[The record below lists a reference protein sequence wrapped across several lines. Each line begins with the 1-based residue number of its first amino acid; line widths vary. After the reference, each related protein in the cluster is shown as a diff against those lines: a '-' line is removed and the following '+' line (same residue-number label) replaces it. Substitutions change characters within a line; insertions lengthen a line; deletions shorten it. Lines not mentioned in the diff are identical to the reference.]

1 MSEER
6 CDKALLLQAEFDG
19 ELDAA
24 EAAAIA
30 EHRARCPVCRASWAE
45 LRRVREAVREGA
57 TYHRASPALR
67 AAVAARLATAAPA
80 SAAPRPARWWR
91 EVLSGA
97 IGAALAASLLLALWP
112 AGWPAGQRGLLD
124 AVVDDHV
131 RALQPGHLVD
141 VPSSNRH
148 TVKPW
153 FAGRLDF
160 SPPVK
165 DLAAQGYALLG
176 GRLDYLGGHP
186 VAALVY
192 THGGH
197 RIDLFAWPQAGDDT
211 ALQAA
216 TRHGYNILHWRQDGM
231 TLWAVS
237 DIEPA
242 LLRAFVRDWRAPA
255 T

>member
-1 MSEER
+1 MSAQR

-30 EHRARCPVCRASWAE
+30 EHRALCPICRAHWAQ
-45 LRRVREAVREGA
+45 LHRVREAVRETA
-57 TYHRASPALR
+57 PYHRAGPDLR
-67 AAVAARLATAAPA
+67 AAVAARLAAAAPA
-80 SAAPRPARWWR
+80 PAPGRGGPARWWR
-91 EVLSGA
+91 EGLSA
-97 IGAALAASLLLALWP
+97 VIGAALAASILLALWP
-112 AGWPAGQRGLLD
+112 SGQRGLVD

-131 RALQPGHLVD
+131 RALQPGHLID

-165 DLAAQGYALLG
+165 DLAREGYPLLG
-176 GRLDYLGGHP
+176 GRLDYLGGHA

-192 THGGH
+192 AHGGH
-197 RIDLFAWPQAGDDT
+197 RIDLFVWPQAGGDAAPRT
-211 ALQAA
+211 AA
-216 TRHGYNILHWRQDGM
+216 RHGYNIVRWRQDGM
-231 TLWAVS
+231 ALWAVS

-242 LLRAFVRDWRAPA
+242 LLRAFVRDWRRPAP
-255 T
+255 

>member
-1 MSEER
+1 MSAER

-24 EAAAIA
+24 EAATIA
-30 EHRARCPVCRASWAE
+30 EHRAHCPICRANWAE
-45 LRRVREAVREGA
+45 LRRVRETVRENA

-67 AAVAARLATAAPA
+67 AAVTARLAAAVPA
-80 SAAPRPARWWR
+80 QVAVRPTRWWR
-91 EVLSGA
+91 KVLSGT
-97 IGAALAASLLLALWP
+97 IGAALAASILLALWP
-112 AGWPAGQRGLLD
+112 AGQTSLLD

-160 SPPVK
+160 SPAVK
-165 DLAAQGYALLG
+165 DLTTQGYPLLG

-186 VAALVY
+186 VAALAY
-192 THGGH
+192 AHGGH
-197 RIDLFAWPQAGDDT
+197 RIDLFVWPQAGGDT
-211 ALQAA
+211 APQTAE
-216 TRHGYNILHWRQDGM
+216 RHGYNLVHWRQGQM
-231 TLWAVS
+231 ALWAVS

-242 LLRAFVRDWRAPA
+242 LLRAFVRDWRASA
-255 T
+255 K

>member
-6 CDKALLLQAEFDG
+6 CDQALLLQAEFDG

-30 EHRARCPVCRASWAE
+30 EHRARCPICRTHWAE
-45 LRRVREAVREGA
+45 LRRVRETVREGA

-80 SAAPRPARWWR
+80 LPPARIRPARWWR
-91 EVLSGA
+91 EALSGA
-97 IGAALAASLLLALWP
+97 VGAALAASILLAL
-112 AGWPAGQRGLLD
+112 WPAGQRGLLD

-141 VPSSNRH
+141 VPSSNQH

-165 DLAAQGYALLG
+165 DLTAQGYPLLG
-176 GRLDYLGGHP
+176 GRLDYLGGHT
-186 VAALVY
+186 VAALAY
-192 THGGH
+192 AHGGH
-197 RIDLFAWPQAGDDT
+197 RIDLFIWPQAGGDMAPQT
-211 ALQAA
+211 AE
-216 TRHGYNILHWRQDGM
+216 RHGYNLIRWRQDGM
-231 TLWAVS
+231 ALWAVS

-242 LLRAFVRDWRAPA
+242 LLHAFVRDWRAPA
-255 T
+255 K

>member
-30 EHRARCPVCRASWAE
+30 EHRALCPICRANWAE
-45 LRRVREAVREGA
+45 LRRARAAVRENA
-57 TYHRASPALR
+57 PYHRASPALR
-67 AAVAARLATAAPA
+67 DAVAARLAAAAPVPA
-80 SAAPRPARWWR
+80 LRRPARWWR
-91 EVLSGA
+91 EALSA
-97 IGAALAASLLLALWP
+97 AAGAALAASILLALWP
-112 AGWPAGQRGLLD
+112 SGQRSLVD

-176 GRLDYLGGHP
+176 GRLDYLSGHA

-192 THGGH
+192 VHGGH
-197 RIDLFAWPQAGDDT
+197 RIDLFVWPQAGDDT
-211 ALQAA
+211 TPQAA
-216 TRHGYNILHWRQDGM
+216 ERHGYNIVRWRQDGM
-231 TLWAVS
+231 ALWAVS

-242 LLRAFVRDWRAPA
+242 LLRAFAHDWRRPA
-255 T
+255 K